1 MLYLGIGA
9 GRLAVPLRSAGIDLV
24 GVDAHPG
31 MLDHLARRLP
41 GTELIL
47 SRLED
52 LRLQRQFD
60 LVIVPSNILYT
71 VDRLR
76 GAAAPVAAG
85 GRLAFELANPHWL
98 KAGAGDGVRVV
109 ALDGDG
115 ARVEIDYQA
124 GDRSY
129 TQVAEISLVWPEEI
143 EHWLPGAGLVLE
155 RMFGKPDADLL
166 SSPTYYVIARPAASI
181 RVIRR

>member
-1 MLYLGIGA
+1 VLYLGIGA
-9 GRLAVPLRSAGIDLV
+9 GRLAVPLSNAGIELV

-31 MLDHLARRLP
+31 MLEHLAKRLP
-41 GTELIL
+41 RTHLTR
-47 SRLED
+47 SRIED
-52 LRLQRQFD
+52 LDLKRQFD
-60 LVIVPSNILYT
+60 LVMVPSNILYT
-71 VDRLR
+71 LERLR
-76 GAAAPVAAG
+76 GAAAQVAAG
-85 GRLAFELANPHWL
+85 GRLAIELANPHWL

-109 ALDGDG
+109 TLDGDG

-129 TQVAEISLVWPEEI
+129 RQVADISLVWPEEI
-143 EHWLPGAGLVLE
+143 DHWLPGAGLSLE

-166 SSPTYYVIARPAASI
+166 SSPTYYVIARAAASI

>member
-9 GRLAVPLRSAGIDLV
+9 GRLAVPLSNAGIELV

-31 MLDHLARRLP
+31 MLEHLAKRLP
-41 GTELIL
+41 RTHLTR
-47 SRLED
+47 SRIED
-52 LRLQRQFD
+52 LDLKRQFD
-60 LVIVPSNILYT
+60 LVMVPSNILYT
-71 VDRLR
+71 LERLR
-76 GAAAPVAAG
+76 GAAAQVAAG
-85 GRLAFELANPHWL
+85 GRLAIELANPHWL

-109 ALDGDG
+109 TLDGDG

-129 TQVAEISLVWPEEI
+129 RQVADISLVWPEEI
-143 EHWLPGAGLVLE
+143 DHWLPGAGLSLE

-166 SSPTYYVIARPAASI
+166 SSPTYYVIARAAASI